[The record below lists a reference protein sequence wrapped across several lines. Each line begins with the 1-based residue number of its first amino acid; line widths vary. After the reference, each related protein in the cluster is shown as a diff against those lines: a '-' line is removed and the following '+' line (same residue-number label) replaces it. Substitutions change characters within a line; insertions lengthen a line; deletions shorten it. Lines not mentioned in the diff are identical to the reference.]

1 MNESYFE
8 AITLVSL
15 PMRGNLRSWVAIGWK
30 VKRKSSGQSQPR
42 TYFCSNCGSRP
53 LCLPWFSWVYTVGI
67 SWVFDSNE
75 RFSRLR
81 GQCESSRERSSTWL
95 RPWSGLT
102 SEDVLSLFGYDVL
115 EWFCLKDQA
124 RYLCICEV
132 FVSKEFA
139 CYFISFPLF
148 NKMFKSFFSFPT
160 VGLYFHFYSTKR
172 ADLPCMFQLLCQ
184 TCFMTSF
191 SHLSLKYTHEFA

>member
-15 PMRGNLRSWVAIGWK
+15 PMRENLRSWVAIGWK

-53 LCLPWFSWVYTVGI
+53 LCLPWFSLVYTVGI
-67 SWVFDSNE
+67 SWVFDSNDFQGYVVNANFRDNE
-75 RFSRLR
+75 VPR
-81 GQCESSRERSSTWL
+81 GWDQNLDWQVKMCYPFL
-95 RPWSGLT
+95 
-102 SEDVLSLFGYDVL
+102 VMMFL
-115 EWFCLKDQA
+115 EWSCLKDQA

-139 CYFISFPLF
+139 YYCDFGETTGIAEIL
-148 NKMFKSFFSFPT
+148 
-160 VGLYFHFYSTKR
+160 R
-172 ADLPCMFQLLCQ
+172 
-184 TCFMTSF
+184 
-191 SHLSLKYTHEFA
+191 SLKRTHFVPIINDVFNRSFKNCSVACSSVESYQSVVQCSGSN

>member
-15 PMRGNLRSWVAIGWK
+15 PMRENLRSWVAIGWK

-53 LCLPWFSWVYTVGI
+53 LCLPWFSLVYTVGI
-67 SWVFDSNE
+67 SWVFDSNDFQGYVVNANFRDNE
-75 RFSRLR
+75 VPR
-81 GQCESSRERSSTWL
+81 GWDQNLDWQVKMCYPFL
-95 RPWSGLT
+95 
-102 SEDVLSLFGYDVL
+102 VMMFL
-115 EWFCLKDQA
+115 EWSCLKDQA

-139 CYFISFPLF
+139 CYFISFSLF